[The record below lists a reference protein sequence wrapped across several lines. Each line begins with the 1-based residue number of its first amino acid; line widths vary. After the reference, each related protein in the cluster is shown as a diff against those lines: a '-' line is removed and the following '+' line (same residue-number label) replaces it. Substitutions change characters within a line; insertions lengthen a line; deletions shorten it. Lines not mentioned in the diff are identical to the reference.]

1 MNVFRRYRAVSRE
14 DLRTLVEAGNENGG
28 QYLDSEPKKE
38 AEEV

>member
-1 MNVFRRYRAVSRE
+1 MNVFRRYRAVSRG

-28 QYLDSEPKKE
+28 QYLDSETKKE